1 MESLLNLA
9 RVEFPS
15 LPHWLLLA
23 WVGVEP
29 QCFPVG
35 VAGIE
40 QLLSKS
46 FLSCQVA
53 PCQVQD
59 QAFSGRFFFFLS
71 VAVCVSALP
80 VSSAVRLYMKLEEN

>member
-46 FLSCQVA
+46 FLSCQA
-53 PCQVQD
+53 PLSWTFGSKSFSRGFFGGLCLL
-59 QAFSGRFFFFLS
+59 AFL
-71 VAVCVSALP
+71 VAVFSNTQSEIHEA
-80 VSSAVRLYMKLEEN
+80 K